1 MDNAQ
6 AEYNLEKQFSK
17 DCVGKQ
23 VCSMFIDY
31 KKMFSQDCQDEIQR
45 RHNGIRNYGPS
56 KVYAIAQ
63 CEIETVSFMG
73 NVMTR

>member
-1 MDNAQ
+1 M
-6 AEYNLEKQFSK
+6 L
-17 DCVGKQ
+17 
-23 VCSMFIDY
+23 IDY